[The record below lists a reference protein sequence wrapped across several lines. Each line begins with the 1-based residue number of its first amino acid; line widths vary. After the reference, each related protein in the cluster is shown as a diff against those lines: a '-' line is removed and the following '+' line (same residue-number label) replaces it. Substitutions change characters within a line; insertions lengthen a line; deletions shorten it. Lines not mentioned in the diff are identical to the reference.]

1 MVLPV
6 GSNLELF
13 VEENE
18 KNGEGEGV
26 EERLTH

>member
-6 GSNLELF
+6 GSNLELL

-18 KNGEGEGV
+18 KRGEGEGV
-26 EERLTH
+26 EECLIH